1 MTQKDKI
8 EVLKTTI
15 LFLYEKEGRSK
26 SYISKLLEVDRKVLT
41 EMINEW
47 GLVQA
52 NIPRLTPSNQK
63 FLNKHRN
70 LIKSRLDDGISQIK
84 IAKELGVSRD
94 YLRNIISK
102 DSVLTKANQDY
113 INRLKKKSAA
123 LKQKQMEESSRN
135 YIIEDLA
142 NEEWKEI
149 VGYSGYFVSSLG
161 RIKKYSKRYG
171 SYFLLTP
178 TTQQDNGRLY
188 VSVKDKYLQVSRLVG
203 FAFVQGYS
211 EINNTIDHIDGDKTN
226 NCCTNLQWVSQSEN
240 NKRAYK
246 NGKKKSVAYSK
257 HGKFKKIML
266 DNEYEFKTLTA
277 LAKFLNVSTTQLN
290 RYISGES
297 SFNRKIEF
305 IY

>member
-1 MTQKDKI
+1 MTQRDKI
-8 EVLKTTI
+8 EILKTTI
-15 LFLYEKEGRSK
+15 SFLYEKEGRSK
-26 SYISKLLEVDRKVLT
+26 SYISRLLEIDRKILT

-52 NIPRLTPSNQK
+52 NISRLTPSNQK

-70 LIKSRLDDGISQIK
+70 LIKSRLDDDISQIK
-84 IAKELGVSRD
+84 IAKELGVGRD

-102 DSVLTKANQDY
+102 DSVLTKANHDY

-135 YIIEDLA
+135 YIIEDIT

-161 RIKKYSKRYG
+161 RIKKYSKRYD
-171 SYFLLTP
+171 SYFLLAP